1 MKLDVVL
8 REDARSQISTTLR
21 QPGKKDASPIHNDVL
36 ASGERRIGRTEPALA
51 ISSGVPMRPTRFC
64 VAIVFFTSVSPSPK
78 VVIRLKYEQNSILY
92 FTITYLL

>member
-36 ASGERRIGRTEPALA
+36 ASGERRTGRTEPEHGAGDLLRRADAANQVLCRNRFLHVGLA
-51 ISSGVPMRPTRFC
+51 FAEGC
-64 VAIVFFTSVSPSPK
+64 NPSE
-78 VVIRLKYEQNSILY
+78 V
-92 FTITYLL
+92 